1 VKATTAPA
9 VVPAVET
16 TTAPAAPAE
25 APVVKTT
32 TAPADV
38 APVVKAAAVTD
49 PPAVVPAQTALEA
62 TGDENAQPNN
72 SYQPAGTQYN
82 SPEKTDSAISQL
94 SLLFVPL
101 QAVSVN
107 RTVKGNGLPDG
118 AIVVDLT
125 AEEPDTPAVARRT
138 RSHTRPSVSTAAPVP
153 IRAIK
158 SRTAKPITKRAVAVP
173 FQADLSL
180 LQAVGPIALPAECL
194 VQPPTAHAD
203 LDTLTKLFATA
214 NMDGPPPSRSQ
225 RVAPLPFSAL
235 AAAVNSAAHG
245 NRG

>member
-1 VKATTAPA
+1 
-9 VVPAVET
+9 
-16 TTAPAAPAE
+16 
-25 APVVKTT
+25 VKTT